1 MADWR
6 AKHDENKRR
15 RPERKGDFTVF
26 RTVIE
31 GHRRKPNLRIQL
43 PARIQAVLRKP
54 NDETSWSKLE
64 EVRKAVASE
73 IQCERQLH
81 FTTEELAALRDAILE
96 NRSRQRNFS
105 DEVGRFEPVS
115 YTHLTLPTIYSV

>member
-1 MADWR
+1 M
-6 AKHDENKRR
+6 
-15 RPERKGDFTVF
+15 
-26 RTVIE
+26 IE

-64 EVRKAVASE
+64 AVRKAVASE
-73 IQCERQLH
+73 IQSERQLH
-81 FTTEELAALRDAILE
+81 FTTEELAALRDAILV

-105 DEVGRFEPVS
+105 DEVGRFERGGGLGPAGA
-115 YTHLTLPTIYSV
+115 LLGTLPPLGPNFFKV